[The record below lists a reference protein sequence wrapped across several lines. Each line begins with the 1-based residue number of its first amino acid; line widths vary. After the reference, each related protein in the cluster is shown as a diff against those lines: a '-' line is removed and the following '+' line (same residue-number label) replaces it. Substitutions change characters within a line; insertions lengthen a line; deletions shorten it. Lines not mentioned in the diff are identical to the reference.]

1 MVATC
6 CKPSSGASVVWMDLP
21 LGLTPS
27 HEELEPLNPQDDP
40 KIQILYQTPEMPKER
55 KPEEQLYTEKTVE
68 RKLGGLNCTED
79 EVFSGHS
86 LL

>member
-27 HEELEPLNPQDDP
+27 HEELKPLNPQGDP
-40 KIQILYQTPEMPKER
+40 KLLYQTREMPEGR
-55 KPEEQLYTEKTVE
+55 KPEE
-68 RKLGGLNCTED
+68 
-79 EVFSGHS
+79 
-86 LL
+86 